1 MYGMIHKSL
10 QDMICEEYGKAKW
23 EEVFINSKAND
34 EAFLS
39 LNNYSDNI
47 AYSIISSASRILNIP
62 AEQFLKEFG
71 IYWVLK
77 TAKNNYSN
85 LINQYGKNS
94 FELLTNINSMHEK
107 IASVFINYAPPII
120 ETKRID
126 TSTLHI
132 LYRSTR
138 KGFTPF
144 MLGIIEGLAVYF
156 DENIVIEYVRRHET
170 SVGETT
176 TFILRKR

>member
-1 MYGMIHKSL
+1 
-10 QDMICEEYGKAKW
+10 
-23 EEVFINSKAND
+23 
-34 EAFLS
+34 
-39 LNNYSDNI
+39 
-47 AYSIISSASRILNIP
+47 
-62 AEQFLKEFG
+62 
-71 IYWVLK
+71 
-77 TAKNNYSN
+77 
-85 LINQYGKNS
+85 
-94 FELLTNINSMHEK
+94 MHAQ

-126 TSTLHI
+126 STTLHI

-156 DENIVIEYVRRHET
+156 DENIVIEYVRRHENLA
-170 SVGETT
+170 GETT